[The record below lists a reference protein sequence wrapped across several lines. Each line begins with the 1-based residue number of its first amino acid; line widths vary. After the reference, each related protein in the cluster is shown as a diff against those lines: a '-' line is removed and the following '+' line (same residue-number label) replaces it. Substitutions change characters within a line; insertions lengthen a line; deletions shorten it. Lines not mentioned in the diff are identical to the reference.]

1 MRASDVTPIY
11 ERRDDLLA
19 FAAPILDC
27 TFFEDA
33 QAIGVERGGEIVAA
47 VIYEGFTR
55 WDCRIHVA
63 SDGSRRWLS
72 RGFLVRVFAY
82 PFLQCGLRR
91 VTALVEEGNLAA
103 LKLDLGIGFQVE
115 GRLKDATPEGDM
127 IVLGMT
133 RARCPWIPKEAR
145 HG

>member
-1 MRASDVTPIY
+1 MGVIY
-11 ERRDDLLA
+11 DRRDELLA

-27 TFFEDA
+27 AFFEDA
-33 QAIGVERGGEIVAA
+33 QAIGVEQEGRIVAA
-47 VIYEGFTR
+47 VVYEGFTD

-91 VTALVEEGNLAA
+91 VTALVEEGNRAA